1 MPPSAE
7 ETNLTAPS
15 VVAAILKR
23 HGLRPN
29 KSLGQS
35 FLIDRN
41 VLERIVAAAELAADD
56 TVLEVGAGMGTL
68 TREIAKSARRVLA
81 VELDRGLLAVLA
93 ETVGTLQNVTVVPGD
108 VLKLDLVALL
118 RQEGVSTAKVIANL
132 PYYITTPALAAFIQ
146 LARAA
151 KPMLVALIVVL
162 VQKEVAARLAAAPGT
177 DEYGALSVMAQYHAQ
192 VELVATVSRNV
203 FLPAPKVDSSIV
215 RLRVRDHPPVDVADE
230 RLFFDVVKA
239 AFGQRRKTL
248 ANALAGASGLRLGR
262 AEAGALLSRVEIDP
276 SRRGET
282 LSIAEFAVVANALAG
297 ART

>member
-1 MPPSAE
+1 
-7 ETNLTAPS
+7 

-41 VLERIVAAAELAADD
+41 VLDRIVAAAELAADD

-68 TREIAKSARRVLA
+68 TREIAKAARRVLA

>member
-1 MPPSAE
+1 
-7 ETNLTAPS
+7 

-68 TREIAKSARRVLA
+68 TREIAKAARRVLA

>member
-68 TREIAKSARRVLA
+68 TREIAKAARRVLA

>member
-41 VLERIVAAAELAADD
+41 VLDRIVAAAELAADD

>member
-41 VLERIVAAAELAADD
+41 VLDRIVAAAELAADD

-68 TREIAKSARRVLA
+68 TREIAKAARRVLA